1 MIPFALRETRD
12 PAEEPLRQRLGAML
26 ENGTMPTHEIHMANV
41 ICRMR
46 YGAEFQWAEY
56 IQGVPPA
63 EQAARI
69 REIVHGG
76 GEGRLLTHFIA
87 KAMGGLCRMYPVL
100 RVPGDNTLH
109 ITLEQFKI
117 YIDDPD
123 ATLPAGITVVEPGKT
138 THWHVVKMSDE
149 AFAAICDQYANA
161 EVALASAYWMLEGN
175 KRMRYL

>member
-1 MIPFALRETRD
+1 MTPLALRETIDARE
-12 PAEEPLRQRLGAML
+12 APLRQQLGAML
-26 ENGTMPTHEIHMANV
+26 ENGTMTAHEIRMANV
-41 ICRMR
+41 ICRML
-46 YGAEFQWAEY
+46 YGSEFQWTEY
-56 IQGVPPA
+56 IQGVPPD

-87 KAMGGLCRMYPVL
+87 KDMGGLYRMFPVL

-117 YIDDPD
+117 YNDDPD
-123 ATLPAGITVVEPGKT
+123 ATLPAGITVVEPSKT
-138 THWHVVKMSDE
+138 THWHVEEMSDE
-149 AFAAICDQYANA
+149 AFDAICEQYANA